1 MVSSVMEFVFP
12 WSCAVCREA
21 FEGVGPLCA
30 ECAAEV
36 GGLEEEPSCGRCA
49 MPLPMAGS
57 PCPYCMGK
65 GPANFERVVRLGPF
79 TGPLRTMIHH
89 LKYHRRWGIGE
100 ELARRLLEREAVKAL
115 LQETSLLVPV
125 PLHWRRQLTRGYNQ
139 AEVIA
144 RRLGKACGIPVAR
157 PVRRVRNTETQT
169 HMHSLARRTENLRE
183 AFALVD
189 GRAVAGKH
197 VAIVDDVWTTGATLQ
212 AMARVLKKARPAS
225 LSAIVVATTNP
236 RGLERVDRPAATAR
250 ASEG

>member
-1 MVSSVMEFVFP
+1 
-12 WSCAVCREA
+12 
-21 FEGVGPLCA
+21 
-30 ECAAEV
+30 
-36 GGLEEEPSCGRCA
+36 
-49 MPLPMAGS
+49 
-57 PCPYCMGK
+57 
-65 GPANFERVVRLGPF
+65 
-79 TGPLRTMIHH
+79 MIHH

-100 ELARRLLEREAVKAL
+100 ELAMRLLEREAVKAL
-115 LQETSLLVPV
+115 LQETQVLVPV

-144 RRLGKACGIPVAR
+144 RRLGTACKIPIAR

-212 AMARVLKKARPAS
+212 AMARVLKKAKPAS
-225 LSAIVVATTNP
+225 LSAVVVATANP
-236 RGLERVDRPAATAR
+236 RGLERVDRAATTAQ
-250 ASEG
+250 APEGGPR